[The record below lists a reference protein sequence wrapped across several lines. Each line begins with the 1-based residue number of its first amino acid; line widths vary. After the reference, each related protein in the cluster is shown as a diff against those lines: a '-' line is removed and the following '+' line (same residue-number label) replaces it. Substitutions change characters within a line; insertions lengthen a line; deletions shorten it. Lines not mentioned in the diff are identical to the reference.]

1 MSMDITR
8 IGNLVRI
15 ERQRRGL
22 TQATLAQ
29 MSNVSKG
36 RIEAIENGRCL
47 DMGLNTVNSVLVAL
61 GYSLSVGPVAS

>member
-1 MSMDITR
+1 MDINR

-47 DMGLNTVNSVLVAL
+47 DMGVNTVNSVLLAL
-61 GYSLSVGPVAS
+61 GFSLSVGPAPA